1 MELLIT
7 EWDPGGET
15 SVCREVL
22 PQVIR
27 SSVRKHCQT
36 DEPYLRNQVPVLT
49 SCKYVSPDLPQGN
62 PRGGWEQV
70 QAQSDLK
77 KKKKCVMALSP
88 IHFPNLVI
96 SFLILSCSGLKL
108 VLLSPQT
115 LPAVQTDFRVIWQ
128 RWRCS
133 ALQGVARVVLYTQ
146 ALT

>member
-1 MELLIT
+1 
-7 EWDPGGET
+7 
-15 SVCREVL
+15 
-22 PQVIR
+22 
-27 SSVRKHCQT
+27 
-36 DEPYLRNQVPVLT
+36 
-49 SCKYVSPDLPQGN
+49 
-62 PRGGWEQV
+62 
-70 QAQSDLK
+70 
-77 KKKKCVMALSP
+77 MALSP

-146 ALT
+146 ALIWDSEDDEGRINGAGVTEGPEGA